1 MEYQFPFTVPEDLNT
16 ASDDELQVLLA
27 SIREHAATFTGQ
39 PASADLVAALTACRD
54 LARNVTGIITAR
66 SEVAALSAD
75 IDTATTAPAATE
87 PAPTTEPATGP
98 TTDPEPV
105 GPDPTTAAAHTR
117 NPSVRDIIR
126 RPGTQ
131 QLPADVDTS
140 QYMTM
145 HAAVDIPGRYGTG
158 QRIEHFDDALAA
170 IAEQI
175 DRYPTD
181 RSMATTGRKIRAMV
195 EIEAERPGEAH
206 LLEMR
211 TFTRHSAIQFRRAYP
226 TELRADLTENGTGYN
241 VARRAANERFLPG
254 GSLLKAVAAEVEA
267 GKALTAA
274 VGWCAPSEVIY
285 DLCELDSQDGI
296 LALPEIQA
304 SRGGFQ
310 IPSNGGPEFAT
321 VYSGIGNAGD
331 THLTEAEVIS
341 ETAKVCYDIPCPGF
355 TDNRLG
361 VDYVCLSGSMLQ
373 RRGYPEAVSWFS
385 RRAMNALPHKI
396 NQGVIAAIVA
406 ASGGPYIVPPDPSG
420 DDAISSLLSAVGL
433 AIMDAKYRNR
443 MLFNATLE
451 VVLPYWG
458 LEQLRAA
465 GTRRSGVDLIGIT
478 DAQIMTWFAQRNAVP
493 RFVYDWQDAF
503 SGLPL
508 APGAGTPIT
517 SLPLTVDFLVY
528 PAGTWVKAVQPVVS
542 LDTVY
547 DSTKL
552 QTNEYTALFAEDGWA
567 TLQLCPLSRLYTA
580 QVDPSGVTG
589 CCPIS

>member
-1 MEYQFPFTVPEDLNT
+1 MEFPFPVPEDLT
-16 ASDDELQVLLA
+16 ASTDEELSALLA
-27 SIREHAATFTGQ
+27 SIRDYAATFTGQ
-39 PASADLVAALTACRD
+39 PATADLVTSLTACRD
-54 LARNVTGIITAR
+54 LARTVTGIMTTRAD
-66 SEVAALSAD
+66 VAALSAD
-75 IDTATTAPAATE
+75 IDTTTTPPTIVDPAPVDPAPAD
-87 PAPTTEPATGP
+87 PAPV
-98 TTDPEPV
+98 DPE
-105 GPDPTTAAAHTR
+105 PTTAAARTR
-117 NPSVRDIIR
+117 NPSVRDIAR
-126 RPGTQ
+126 RTGP

-140 QYMTM
+140 AYMTM
-145 HAAVDIPGRYGTG
+145 HAAVDIPGRYATG
-158 QRIEHFDDALAA
+158 QRIDHFDDALTA

-181 RSMATTGRKIRAMV
+181 RSMATTGRKIQAMV
-195 EIEAERPGEAH
+195 EIEAERSGESH

-211 TFTRHSAIQFRRAYP
+211 SFTRHGAVQFRRSYP
-226 TELRADLTENGTGYN
+226 EALRADLTANGDGYS
-241 VARRAANERFLPG
+241 VARHAANERLLPG
-254 GSLLKAVAAEVEA
+254 GSLLASFQQEVKA

-274 VGWCAPSEVIY
+274 AGWCAPSEVIY
-285 DLCELDSQDGI
+285 DLCELDSQDGL

-304 SRGGFQ
+304 TRGGFQ

-321 VYSGIGNAGD
+321 VYSGIGVQGD

-361 VDYVCLSGSMLQ
+361 VDYVCLTGSMLQ

-406 ASGGPYIVPPDPSG
+406 ASGGPHIVPPDPSG
-420 DDAISSLLSAVGL
+420 DDAISSLLSAIGL

-443 MLFNATLE
+443 MLFSATME
-451 VVLPYWG
+451 VVLPYWV

-465 GTRRSGVDLIGIT
+465 GTRRNGINLIGMT
-478 DAQIMTWFAQRNAVP
+478 DAEIMDWFTVRKAIP

-517 SLPLTVDFLVY
+517 SLPLTVNFLVY

-552 QTNEYTALFAEDGWA
+552 ATNEYTALFAEDGWA
-567 TLQLCPLSRLYTA
+567 ALQMCPLSRLYTA

>member
-1 MEYQFPFTVPEDLNT
+1 
-16 ASDDELQVLLA
+16 
-27 SIREHAATFTGQ
+27 
-39 PASADLVAALTACRD
+39 
-54 LARNVTGIITAR
+54 
-66 SEVAALSAD
+66 
-75 IDTATTAPAATE
+75 
-87 PAPTTEPATGP
+87 
-98 TTDPEPV
+98 
-105 GPDPTTAAAHTR
+105 
-117 NPSVRDIIR
+117 
-126 RPGTQ
+126 
-131 QLPADVDTS
+131 
-140 QYMTM
+140 
-145 HAAVDIPGRYGTG
+145 
-158 QRIEHFDDALAA
+158 
-170 IAEQI
+170 
-175 DRYPTD
+175 
-181 RSMATTGRKIRAMV
+181 V
-195 EIEAERPGEAH
+195 EIEADRNGQANV
-206 LLEMR
+206 LRMGS
-211 TFTRHSAIQFRRAYP
+211 FTRHSAIEIRRKYP
-226 TELRADLTENGTGYN
+226 RELRADLTATGDGYR
-241 VARRAANERFLPG
+241 VARYAVNERRLPG
-254 GSLLKAVAAEVEA
+254 GSLLRSFQGEVKA
-267 GKALTAA
+267 GKPITAA
-274 VGWCAPSEVIY
+274 AGWCAPSEVIY
-285 DLCELDSQDGI
+285 ELCDLDSLDGL

-304 SRGGFQ
+304 TRGGFQ

-331 THLTEAEVIS
+331 THLTESEVIAD
-341 ETAKVCYDIPCPGF
+341 TAKVCYDIPCPGF

-361 VDYVCLSGSMLQ
+361 VDYVCLTGSMLQ
-373 RRGYPEAVSWFS
+373 RRGYPEAVEWFS

-396 NQGVIAAIVA
+396 NAGVIAAIVA

-443 MLFNATLE
+443 MAFNSTLE
-451 VVLPYWG
+451 VVLPYWV

-478 DAQIMTWFAQRNAVP
+478 DMMIMDWFAIRNAIP

-503 SGLPL
+503 TGLPL

-517 SLPLTVDFLVY
+517 SLPLTVEFLIY

-567 TLQLCPLSRLYTA
+567 ALQLCPLSRRYLT